1 MVIILGTIPTG
12 IIGLVFRSFF
22 EYSFYDPFSIAIGF
36 IVTGVLIL
44 IISLLKIGHKNL
56 GSIDAVLIGIGQGI
70 SIFSSI
76 SRSGTTIA
84 AGMFVGIEREQLVRY
99 SFLLSI
105 PAILGAVTIDALLTQ
120 DLTVIKDMDF
130 AGVESYVVGTNI
142 VAIVG
147 YLSIRI
153 LIRLVLRGKFYIFAF
168 YCLQ

>member
-1 MVIILGTIPTG
+1 M
-12 IIGLVFRSFF
+12 
-22 EYSFYDPFSIAIGF
+22 AIGF